1 MLPCHHV
8 VDLEGCELEG
18 VFEVVHGSE
27 GIAKGLIGQWS
38 RVVLVGVRK
47 ERAVSVEGPV
57 SEGDQKSAEQDDNH
71 DERLD
76 GLFGDLADY
85 FGVAAE
91 LRFVQA
97 CH

>member
-57 SEGDQKSAEQDDNH
+57 SEVRRAG
-71 DERLD
+71 
-76 GLFGDLADY
+76 
-85 FGVAAE
+85 
-91 LRFVQA
+91 
-97 CH
+97 